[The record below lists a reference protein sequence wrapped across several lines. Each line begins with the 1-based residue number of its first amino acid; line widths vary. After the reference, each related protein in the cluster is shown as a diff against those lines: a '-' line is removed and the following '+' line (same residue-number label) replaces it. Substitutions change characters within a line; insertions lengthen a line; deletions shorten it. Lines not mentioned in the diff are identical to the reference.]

1 MYTGEGGGPLQS
13 WLRVFIHFLLTL
25 CLPSGS
31 QPQPGSCLCA
41 CFSWHQA
48 VGCHPLTPSCWSF
61 PSSATHRAEA
71 TAREAVDT
79 RPLDTGQQAPTS
91 SGQHKPSQLL
101 GPCSP
106 GQCEPMAFLLAMA
119 KVILQGYTSHPSA
132 GFERNV
138 GIGLSKDTLK
148 ITKKLSCLAAWVW
161 EPGCQ
166 WENQTSSL
174 TISLT
179 SDIVLRD

>member
-106 GQCEPMAFLLAMA
+106 GQCEPMAFYWLWQKSFYRAIP
-119 KVILQGYTSHPSA
+119 VILLLGLREMLALVLARTHWKLQ
-132 GFERNV
+132 RNCPV
-138 GIGLSKDTLK
+138 
-148 ITKKLSCLAAWVW
+148 
-161 EPGCQ
+161 
-166 WENQTSSL
+166 
-174 TISLT
+174 
-179 SDIVLRD
+179 